1 MGGLMYMMKQGDIS
15 SAIRV
20 DALEKRIQMLENV
33 VKALQSQE
41 RPKVGR
47 PAKVKDEPK
56 QPESSPS
63 SSD

>member
-1 MGGLMYMMKQGDIS
+1 MFMMRQGDLA
-15 SAIRV
+15 SAKRI
-20 DALEKRIQMLENV
+20 DDLEKRIEMLENV

>member
-1 MGGLMYMMKQGDIS
+1 MFMMKQGDITN
-15 SAIRV
+15 AKRV
-20 DALEKRIQMLENV
+20 DELEKRIEMLENV
-33 VKALQSQE
+33 VNELKSAE

-56 QPESSPS
+56 PTESSPS

>member
-1 MGGLMYMMKQGDIS
+1 MMKQGDIS

-20 DALEKRIQMLENV
+20 NDLERRIEMLENV
-33 VKALQSQE
+33 VKALQLAE
-41 RPKVGR
+41 RPKIGR

-56 QPESSPS
+56 PTESSPS